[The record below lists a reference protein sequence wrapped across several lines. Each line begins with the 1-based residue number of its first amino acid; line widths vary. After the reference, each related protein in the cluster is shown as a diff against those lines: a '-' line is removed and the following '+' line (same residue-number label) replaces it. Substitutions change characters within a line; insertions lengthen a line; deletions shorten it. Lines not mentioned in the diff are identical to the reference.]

1 MFFKLLVA
9 LIMTNLLFAIFL
21 FPWVTD
27 DDFNGLRKK
36 GSQRFIDLFYFA
48 IVSFSTA
55 GYGDISPK
63 SSRAKMIVSTYL
75 MFVNITGIYGFYS
88 AFITSPAY
96 IAPLVSSVAAV

>member
-27 DDFNGLRKK
+27 EDFNGLRKK
-36 GSQRFIDLFYFA
+36 GSQRFVDLFYFS

-88 AFITSPAY
+88 AFIS
-96 IAPLVSSVAAV
+96 APINIPLAAGV